1 VKTLQIDAR
10 TRLRPVRRA
19 DAEALF
25 ALTDA
30 NRAHLREWLPWL
42 DAIRTE
48 KDTEAFVQACVERAR
63 QTGAFTGV
71 IEHEGEPCGVAGF
84 NWIDPANRACEIGYW
99 LGTAYVGRGLMTGC
113 CRALIA
119 HAFEVAK
126 LNRVNI
132 PAAVDNLRS
141 RAIPERLGFTQDGV
155 LRDAEWLYDHYV
167 DHALYSL
174 LRRDWRD
181 GQAAADGKAGQDE

>member
-1 VKTLQIDAR
+1 MKTLQVDAR
-10 TRLRPVRRA
+10 TRLRPVRPA
-19 DAEALF
+19 DAKALF

-30 NRAHLREWLPWL
+30 SRAHLCEWLPWL

-48 KDTEAFVQACVERAR
+48 KDTAAFIRACVERSQ

-71 IEHEGEPCGVAGF
+71 IEHRGELCGVAGY
-84 NWIDPANRACEIGYW
+84 NWIDAANRACEIGYW
-99 LGTAYVGRGLMTGC
+99 LSVDHVGRGIMTGC
-113 CRALIA
+113 CRALIT
-119 HAFEVAK
+119 HAFEEIK

-141 RAIPERLGFTQDGV
+141 RAIPERLGFTQEGV

-174 LRRDWRD
+174 LRRDW
-181 GQAAADGKAGQDE
+181 QKAGGGGDGR